1 MDSKVRDLP
10 KNIEAEQVVLGSALL
25 EPDSA
30 GNILLEKKLTP
41 ENFYDRRHRVIFAG
55 IRGLLEAGDP
65 PDIVILANYLE
76 SNDDME
82 RAGGRMYL
90 NELLDRTTTTASL
103 EHYVDI
109 VREKSALRQIIEAGV
124 RIEEMGYKEGTD
136 VLDVFSEAN
145 QIISGIEMPEDKPP
159 YVRLGDEVMEQI
171 KLLEKIHAQGG
182 AGVVGVPSGF
192 ADLDKYTSG
201 FRDSD
206 FIIIAGRP
214 GTGKSALFTS
224 IARRAAAG
232 GYGVG
237 IFSLEMSREQILQR
251 MLCGEGRINLQRM
264 RGGYMGTEDWRSLTM
279 ASSKISGFPIFVDD
293 TPGLSLID
301 VVTKARQMKKK
312 DNIDI
317 LFIDYIQLMEIHGF
331 TRNRE
336 QEVAKMARTMKN
348 LARELEIPVVGLSQ
362 LNRGTEQRTGN
373 KRPTLADLRESGSL
387 EQDADVVMFIYRD
400 DYYDTENEERDV
412 VVPAELIIA
421 KQRNGPLG
429 RVHVSF
435 HKSFV
440 DFYPNVYAGD
450 IEPFTFVPE

>member
-25 EPDSA
+25 KPDSA
-30 GNILLEKKLTP
+30 GNILLEKKLVP

-55 IRGLLEAGDP
+55 IRELLEAGDP

-76 SNDDME
+76 SHDDME
-82 RAGGRMYL
+82 KAGGRMYL

-109 VREKSALRQIIEAGV
+109 VREKSALRQIIEAGI

-145 QIISGIEMPEDKPP
+145 QIISSIEMPEDKPP

-171 KLLEKIHAQGG
+171 EILEKIHAQGG

-224 IARRAAAG
+224 IARRASASG
-232 GYGVG
+232 HGVG

-251 MLCGEGRINLQRM
+251 MLCGEGRINLQKM
-264 RGGYMGTEDWRSLTM
+264 RGGYMSAEDWRNLTM

-301 VVTKARQMKKK
+301 VVTKARRMKEK
-312 DNIDI
+312 DDIDI

-362 LNRGTEQRTGN
+362 LNRGTEQRAGN

-400 DYYDTENEERDV
+400 DYYDTENEVHDV

-440 DFYPNVYAGD
+440 DFYPNVYAGGVD
-450 IEPFTFVPE
+450 FAHK